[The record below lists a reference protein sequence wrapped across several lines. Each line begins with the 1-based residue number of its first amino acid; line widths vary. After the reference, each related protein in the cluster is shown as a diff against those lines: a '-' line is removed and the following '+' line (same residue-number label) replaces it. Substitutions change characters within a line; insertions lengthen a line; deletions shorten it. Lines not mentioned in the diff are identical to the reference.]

1 MEQVSLKIGERL
13 KEIRNTRHLTLDE
26 AAELTGVSKP
36 MLGQIERGQ
45 SSPTINVLWK
55 ISTGL
60 KIPLSFFCRQPETE
74 YTVAGLSEKEMIT
87 EEDGGMRAYPLF
99 PFDPARNL
107 EVFYI
112 EFDAGVMHDS
122 LPHVAGVE
130 EYILPVQ
137 GTLKMVIGKK
147 EVFLQKRQSIRFGA
161 DVPHAYHNVS
171 DEVCTVYN
179 VIFYP
184 DN

>member
-1 MEQVSLKIGERL
+1 MEQLSLKIGERL

-74 YTVAGLSEKEMIT
+74 YTVAGLSEKEMIK

-99 PFDPARNL
+99 PFNPARNL

-122 LPHVAGVE
+122 FPHVAGVE

-137 GTLKMVIGKK
+137 RTLKMVIGGK
-147 EVFLQKRQSIRFGA
+147 EVFLQKGQSIRFGA

>member
-1 MEQVSLKIGERL
+1 MEQISLKIGERL

-60 KIPLSFFCRQPETE
+60 KIPLSFFCRQMETE

-112 EFDAGVMHDS
+112 EFDAGVTHDS
-122 LPHVAGVE
+122 LPHVVGAE
-130 EYILPVQ
+130 EYILLVQ
-137 GTLKMVIGKK
+137 GTLKMVIGGK

-161 DVPHAYHNVS
+161 DVPHAYHNVL

>member
-45 SSPTINVLWK
+45 SSPTINILRK

-99 PFDPARNL
+99 PFDPARNV

-112 EFDAGVMHDS
+112 EFDAGVQHDS
-122 LPHVAGVE
+122 MPHVEGVE
-130 EYILPVQ
+130 EYIFLVQ
-137 GTLKMVIGKK
+137 GALKMIIGGK
-147 EVFLQKRQSIRFGA
+147 EVVLQEKQSIRFGA
-161 DVPHAYHNVS
+161 DISHTYHNVS
-171 DEVCTVYN
+171 DEVCNVYN